1 MVWIGRSRE
10 IKEGWR
16 RMRWSGGSGGGGG
29 RESHRQ
35 EMGSKLKNWI
45 ELLSGRLWF
54 VFVDDSTAYKERK
67 GGEEG
72 E

>member
-29 RESHRQ
+29 RESHRE

-45 ELLSGRLWF
+45 ELLSGRLRF
-54 VFVDDSTAYKERK
+54 VFVDDSTAYKEKK
-67 GGEEG
+67 GGKEG